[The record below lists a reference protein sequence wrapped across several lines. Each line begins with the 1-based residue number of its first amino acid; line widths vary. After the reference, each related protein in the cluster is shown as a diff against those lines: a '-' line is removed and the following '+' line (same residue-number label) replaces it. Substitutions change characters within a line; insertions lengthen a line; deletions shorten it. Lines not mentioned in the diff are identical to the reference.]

1 MERLLGGHLCSEPG
15 ALGLLALGPSHRA
28 SKQAWHCASSRRHA
42 LSARTCRACPPS
54 PAARMQWTRA
64 VSSYKMMQRNLLPR
78 NAQRN
83 GYAWNQFCADPAGFV
98 GHCLADA
105 RCKK

>member
-1 MERLLGGHLCSEPG
+1 
-15 ALGLLALGPSHRA
+15 
-28 SKQAWHCASSRRHA
+28 
-42 LSARTCRACPPS
+42 
-54 PAARMQWTRA
+54 MQWTRA